1 MANAH
6 KKKKKTNMSTI
17 TMVTI
22 LIVFIGLGIFA
33 IFQSFTGKDGSGE
46 ETDQTFSVE
55 YAGQPA
61 IGDDNAPVKLMEFGD
76 YKCPVC
82 KVFHD
87 TVYPKLKKEYID
99 TGKVQMYFTNY
110 QFIAEDSVTAG
121 MAGEAVY
128 KQSPEAFWKFYDV
141 IYTHQQDE
149 SKNWATPDF
158 LEQLIEKNIPEVDA
172 KKVREDL
179 DNKTYLNEVME
190 DNKLATQLKVDS
202 VPAVFINGKKVENAL
217 EYEAIKQ
224 MIESELSN
232 GENK

>member
-22 LIVFIGLGIFA
+22 LIVFIGFGIFA
-33 IFQSFTGKDGSGE
+33 IFQTFTGKDNSGE
-46 ETDQTFSVE
+46 EENQTFSVE

-87 TVYPKLKKEYID
+87 TVYPKLKEEYID

-128 KQSPEAFWKFYDV
+128 KQNPAAFWKFYDA

-149 SKNWATPDF
+149 AKEWATPDF

-190 DNKLATQLKVDS
+190 DNKQAIQLKVDS

-217 EYEAIKQ
+217 DYEAIKQ

-232 GENK
+232 GEK

>member
-6 KKKKKTNMSTI
+6 KKKKKTQMSTI
-17 TMVTI
+17 TMVTV
-22 LIVFIGLGIFA
+22 LVVFIGLGVFA
-33 IFQSFTGKDGSGE
+33 IINSFAGKNDSGE
-46 ETDQTFSVE
+46 ETARVLPVE
-55 YAGQPA
+55 YEGQPA

-110 QFIAEDSVTAG
+110 QFIGEDSITAG

-128 KQSPEAFWKFYDV
+128 QQDPAAFWKFYDA
-141 IYTHQQDE
+141 IYTQQKDE
-149 SKNWATPDF
+149 SVKWATPDF
-158 LEQLIEKNIPEVDA
+158 LEQLIAQNIPGVDA

-179 DNKTYLNEVME
+179 DQNTYLNEVTA
-190 DNKLATQLKVDS
+190 DNNRAKKLNIDS
-202 VPAVFINGKKVENAL
+202 VPAIFINGKKVENAL
-217 EYEAIKQ
+217 DYEALKK
-224 MIESELSN
+224 MIDSELA
-232 GENK
+232 NKEK

>member
-6 KKKKKTNMSTI
+6 KKKKKTQMSTI
-17 TMVTI
+17 TMVTV
-22 LIVFIGLGIFA
+22 LVVFIGLGVFA
-33 IFQSFTGKDGSGE
+33 IINSFAGKDNPGE
-46 ETDQTFSVE
+46 ETARVLPVE
-55 YAGQPA
+55 YDGQPA

-110 QFIAEDSVTAG
+110 QFIGEDSITAG

-128 KQSPEAFWKFYDV
+128 QQDPAAYWKFYDA
-141 IYTHQQDE
+141 IYNHQKDE
-149 SKNWATPDF
+149 SVKWATPDF
-158 LEQLIEKNIPEVDA
+158 LEQLIEQNIPEVDA

-179 DNKTYLNEVME
+179 DNKTYLNEVTA
-190 DNKLATQLKVDS
+190 DNNKAKKLNIES
-202 VPAVFINGKKVENAL
+202 VPAVFVNGKKVENAL
-217 EYEAIKQ
+217 DYEALKK
-224 MIESELSN
+224 MIDSELA
-232 GENK
+232 NKEK